1 MNADEGEIFIGV
13 DCGGTNL
20 RAAAA
25 GRDGRLVAQL
35 TVPTWDAAEREN
47 GLGEAIRALA
57 RDLRD
62 SVTRDSVTRDRVTKD
77 CATAGVSAGLKI
89 GGVGVGLPFTCH
101 EGRAYLCRNVSAL
114 DPAWLER
121 SLAADLGAPAR
132 LMNDVKC
139 AALGEAW
146 LGAAAGAAEKGEPFV
161 FLNVGTGLS
170 MAFYSG
176 TEVLQGVHHAA
187 GEIGYWVADA
197 GDPGGFAEGYGP
209 LEEIVSGVG
218 FQGAYRAASAR
229 VGDAKARGGLGETI
243 GAEEVFRRA
252 DAGDAIAAAVV
263 ERGIAHLLP
272 AMANIATLLDP
283 GLLVLGGGVSKGL
296 EPYAGR
302 IDAYLAHMTP
312 FPPRVLFSTLGG
324 KAGLLG
330 AIRLAML

>member
-1 MNADEGEIFIGV
+1 MSAEKDEIFIGV

-25 GRDGRLVAQL
+25 GRDGRIVAQL
-35 TVPTWDAAEREN
+35 SVPTGDAAEREN
-47 GLGEAIRALA
+47 GLGEAIRALV

-62 SVTRDSVTRDRVTKD
+62 SITRGSVADRR
-77 CATAGVSAGLKI
+77 I

-121 SLAADLGAPAR
+121 SLAADFGAPAR

-146 LGAAAGAAEKGEPFV
+146 LGAAAGAAAKGEPFV
-161 FLNVGTGLS
+161 FLNLGTGLS

-176 TEVLQGVHHAA
+176 TEVLQGLHHAA
-187 GEIGYWVADA
+187 GEIGYWVADS
-197 GDPGGFAEGYGP
+197 GDPSGFADGFGP

-218 FQGAYRAASAR
+218 IQGSYRAAT
-229 VGDAKARGGLGETI
+229 AKARGGQGETL

-252 DAGDAIAAAVV
+252 AGGEEIAAAVV

-272 AMANIATLLDP
+272 ALANVATLLDP
-283 GLLVLGGGVSKGL
+283 GLIVLGGGVSKGL
-296 EPYAGR
+296 APYAER
-302 IDAYLAHMTP
+302 IEAYLAHMTP
-312 FPPRVLFSTLGG
+312 FPPRVVFSTLEG

-330 AIRLAML
+330 AIRLSML